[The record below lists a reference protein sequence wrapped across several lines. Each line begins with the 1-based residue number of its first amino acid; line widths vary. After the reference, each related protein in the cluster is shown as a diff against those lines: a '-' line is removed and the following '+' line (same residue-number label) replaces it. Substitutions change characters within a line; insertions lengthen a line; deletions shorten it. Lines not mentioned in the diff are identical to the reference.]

1 MECVPSFTP
10 LLTNFDS
17 CHHSARSRA
26 SCAML
31 RAHPRSQSHTLYH
44 ATTVRKHTPAAGHAV
59 TRHRTAD
66 RLAAPKQDAAARFR
80 VRHANGTA
88 APRRAAA
95 SSSCSA
101 EFGQCGGAAWS
112 GPKCCAPPHHCY
124 KQSNWYS
131 QCGSGC
137 PKAAAWACQT
147 QPPSLAIIVARW
159 GSWPSWTPLF
169 LHTLRHNPTVDFHL
183 LSDVPPPGTALPAP
197 NVRHHAWSLEQL
209 LARLRET
216 VGVRLNSLHV
226 GGAFASGVSSAK
238 LNDFK
243 PMFGEV
249 FAELLAPYEWWG
261 HLQEGMPL
269 CSLCSASM
277 H

>member
-1 MECVPSFTP
+1 MLRTHTRGQEPVARGQA
-10 LLTNFDS
+10 
-17 CHHSARSRA
+17 HAIQHSTTKRASSKHASTADHAARSYRTAAELGA
-26 SCAML
+26 S
-31 RAHPRSQSHTLYH
+31 
-44 ATTVRKHTPAAGHAV
+44 ATTETTHKKL
-59 TRHRTAD
+59 RTV
-66 RLAAPKQDAAARFR
+66 ARR
-80 VRHANGTA
+80 RTNGTA
-88 APRRAAA
+88 APRRVAV